1 MRISDWS
8 SDVCSSDRTDR
19 RWTMSNFD
27 VKKETGWTEGRLI
40 FMHDPL
46 SKAIAEVNR
55 YSTRKLTFKDGS
67 IPDRKIVGVFSAGD
81 VESFITALELNG
93 IAQRVATTAD
103 DIILVE
109 GECRW
114 NFCSQRY

>member
-8 SDVCSSDRTDR
+8 SDVCSSDL
-19 RWTMSNFD
+19 
-27 VKKETGWTEGRLI
+27 TGWTEGRLI

-46 SKAIAEVNR
+46 SKAIAEVDR

-93 IAQRVATTAD
+93 IAKRVATTAD
-103 DIILVE
+103 EIIQI
-109 GECRW
+109 GRASCRERV
-114 NFCSQRY
+114 CKYV